1 METSVEIIFCV
12 INTGT
17 GVISR
22 TGVCTENEFDLQ
34 AGPGEQTLV
43 APQGVTDV
51 THYWNGEAFIEYPP
65 CPGNTFVWTGTEWAD
80 PRTEQEILD
89 QEQEELTRA
98 KAQAIVLVND
108 YSGEVRR
115 KFVTDI
121 PGQEALY
128 LLKEREARDWLSAEG
143 PNLTDYP
150 LIAAEVGITG
160 ETPDQVAQVYLN
172 LGAIFLQAA
181 AALEQ
186 VRLSKIA
193 AIEAAQTSEDIEA
206 VISDFPALIESF
218 TSPLSNE

>member
-1 METSVEIIFCV
+1 MEISFCV

-128 LLKEREARDWLSAEG
+128 LLKENEARDYLSEIER
-143 PNLTDYP
+143 DYP
-150 LIAAEVGITG
+150 LIMAEVGITG

-186 VRLSKIA
+186 ARLGKIA
-193 AIEAAQTSEDIEA
+193 AIEAADSVETIDQA
-206 VISDFPALIESF
+206 VAEFVALIASF
-218 TSPLSNE
+218 TSPW

>member
-1 METSVEIIFCV
+1 MEISFCV

-22 TGVCTENEFDLQ
+22 TGICTENEFDLQ

-160 ETPDQVAQVYLN
+160 DSPDQVAQVYLN
-172 LGAIFLQAA
+172 LGAIYLQAA
-181 AALEQ
+181 AVLEQ
-186 VRLSKIA
+186 ARLGQIA
-193 AIEAAQTSEDIEA
+193 AVEVAASKSEIELAVSEFCD
-206 VISDFPALIESF
+206 VIDGVFA
-218 TSPLSNE
+218 